1 MNPKATAAAINTMHA
16 CYPPAASEKASDG
29 HTPLHILCMNPDT
42 PSDLMTTMHSKD
54 QFKSTHHLS
63 SMLSPAGTMRNKAWV
78 PPMDAGDSDEEEG
91 EGGEEDAEV
100 PADDADS

>member
-42 PSDLMTTMHSKD
+42 PSDLMTTMHSKM
-54 QFKSTHHLS
+54 SC
-63 SMLSPAGTMRNKAWV
+63 RR
-78 PPMDAGDSDEEEG
+78 
-91 EGGEEDAEV
+91 
-100 PADDADS
+100 